1 MEKVEKAEKTPTTT
15 TGWPLP
21 QKIAVGAGVVI
32 VAFLLGYVPSCVG
45 ERSTEQQKARLEYK
59 VRLGDLRDKVGMASY
74 EVNRNNYANA
84 AQFSGEFFDGLLSL
98 ISDTRD
104 EAFKQKLQPISAR
117 RDEITTNL
125 AQADPVVKEKLAQ
138 MYAAFFQATKTEES
152 K

>member
-1 MEKVEKAEKTPTTT
+1 MEKVEKKVTTT

-21 QKIAVGAGVVI
+21 QKIAAAAAVVI

-45 ERSTEQQKARLEYK
+45 ERNAEQQKAQLEYK
-59 VRLGDLRDKVGMASY
+59 VRLGDLRDKIGMASY

-104 EAFKQKLQPISAR
+104 EPFRQKLQPISAR

-138 MYAAFFQATKTEES
+138 MYAAFFQATKAEES

>member
-1 MEKVEKAEKTPTTT
+1 MEKPERAVTTT

-21 QKIAVGAGVVI
+21 QKIAAGAAVVI

-45 ERSTEQQKARLEYK
+45 ERGTEQEKAKLEHKLRLA
-59 VRLGDLRDKVGMASY
+59 DLRDKVGMASY

-98 ISDTRD
+98 IGDTRD
-104 EAFKQKLQPISAR
+104 EPFRQKLQQISAR

-138 MYAAFFQATKTEES
+138 MYAAFFQATKAEES

>member
-1 MEKVEKAEKTPTTT
+1 MEKEKEVVTT
-15 TGWPLP
+15 TGWPMP

-32 VAFLLGYVPSCVG
+32 VAFLLGYIPSCVSA
-45 ERSTEQQKARLEYK
+45 RNAEQQKALLEYR
-59 VRLGDLRDKVGMASY
+59 VRLADLRDKIGMASY

-84 AQFSGEFFDGLLSL
+84 TEFSGLFFDGLLKL
-98 ISDTRD
+98 AGEARD
-104 EAFKQKLQPISAR
+104 ESFKQKLQQMLAR

-138 MYAAFFQATKTEES
+138 MYASFFQATKAEES

>member
-1 MEKVEKAEKTPTTT
+1 VEKPERAVTTT
-15 TGWPLP
+15 TGWPVP
-21 QKIAVGAGVVI
+21 QKIAAGAGVVI

-45 ERSTEQQKARLEYK
+45 ERNAEQQKAQLEYK
-59 VRLGDLRDKVGMASY
+59 VRLGDLRDKLGMASY
-74 EVNRNNYANA
+74 EVNRNNYASA

-98 ISDTRD
+98 LSDTRD
-104 EAFKQKLQPISAR
+104 EAFRQKLSQISVR

-138 MYAAFFQATKTEES
+138 IYAAFFQATKAEES